1 VNYTTQ
7 VAMTEGART
16 MDGLVHDQI
25 RDLDALV
32 VGAGF
37 GGIYMLHK
45 LRNELGLDAVAID
58 KAGGVGG
65 TWYWNKYPGAL
76 SDSEGFVYQYSFDRD
91 LYAQTPW
98 MTKFVTG
105 PEILAYLN
113 DVVDRYDLRE
123 HIHLETGMTEAEWDE
138 ISGTWTVRTDR
149 EITYRSRFLV
159 TALGLLSATN
169 TPDLHGMEHFEGR
182 LVHTGAWPEELD
194 LTGKRVGVI
203 GNGSTG
209 NQVITATAPIV
220 AHLTSFQRTPQ
231 YSVPAGNRELSTEQ
245 QQAYRDKFD
254 TTWDQVRNS
263 SVAMGFEESTVET
276 FSVSAEQ
283 REGIYQQAWDE
294 GGGFRFMF
302 ETFCDIA
309 TDEAAN
315 EEAAKFIR
323 GKIAA
328 IVKDPE
334 TARKLT
340 PTDLYARRP
349 LCDSGYYETFN
360 RPNVTLVNVKENPI
374 IRVTQEGIVTEDG
387 TLHELDVLIFATGFD
402 AVDGNY
408 VRADIRG
415 RNGQSIKE
423 HWVNGPTS
431 YLGVA
436 TSGFPNMFMILGP
449 NGPFTN
455 LPPSIEAQVEWIAE
469 AVRHVSATETGRID
483 VKPDVE
489 TDWTDTCVEVAAAT
503 VFGQVDSWIF
513 GANIP
518 GKKRSVLF
526 YLGGLREYRKILDAE
541 AAAGYPSF
549 ITRVP
554 PLPVGATHAK
564 RPSRLLQTVRQH

>member
-7 VAMTEGART
+7 VAKTEGART

-76 SDSEGFVYQYSFDRD
+76 SDSEAFVYQYSFDRD
-91 LYAQTPW
+91 LYEPW
-98 MTKFVTG
+98 NTKFVQG
-105 PEILAYLN
+105 PDVLAYLN
-113 DVVDRYDLRE
+113 KVVDRYDLRE
-123 HIHLETGMTEAEWDE
+123 HIHLETGMTSADFDE
-138 ISGTWTVRTDR
+138 VFGIWTVRTDR
-149 EITYRSRFLV
+149 GVTYRARFLV

-169 TPDLHGMEHFEGR
+169 TPDLHGIEHFEGR
-182 LVHTGAWPEELD
+182 IVHTGAWPEELD
-194 LTGKRVGVI
+194 LNGKRVGVI

-209 NQVITATAPIV
+209 NQVISAV
-220 AHLTSFQRTPQ
+220 AAIAKHLTSFQRTPQ
-231 YSVPAGNRELSTEQ
+231 YSVPAGNRKLSPEQ
-245 QQAYRDKFD
+245 IQAYRDNFD
-254 TTWDQVRNS
+254 ATWDQVRNS
-263 SVAMGFEESTVET
+263 SVAMGFKESTIGT
-276 FSVSAEQ
+276 FEVSPEE
-283 REGIYQQAWDE
+283 RERIYQRAWDE

-302 ETFCDIA
+302 ETFNDIA

-323 GKIAA
+323 RKIAD

-340 PTDLYARRP
+340 PHDLYARRP
-349 LCDSGYYETFN
+349 LCDTGYFEAFN
-360 RPNVTLVNVKENPI
+360 RANVTLVSVKENPI
-374 IRVTQEGIVTEDG
+374 VRVTQEGIVTEDG
-387 TLHELDVLIFATGFD
+387 TLHKLDILVFATGFD

-408 VRADIRG
+408 VRTDIRG
-415 RNGQSIKE
+415 RHGRSVKE
-423 HWVNGPTS
+423 HWVEGPTS
-431 YLGVA
+431 YAGIT

-449 NGPFTN
+449 NGAFTN
-455 LPPSIEAQVEWIAE
+455 LPPTIEAQVEWITDAI
-469 AVRHVSATETGRID
+469 RHVAETETGRIEL
-483 VKPDVE
+483 KPDAE
-489 TDWTDTCVEVAAAT
+489 SDWTDTCVEVAAAT
-503 VFGQVDSWIF
+503 VFGSVDSWIF

-526 YLGGLREYRKILDAE
+526 YLGGLSEYRKILDAE
-541 AAAGYPSF
+541 AAAGYSSF

-554 PLPVGATHAK
+554 PLPVGAAHAK
-564 RPSRLLQTVRQH
+564 RPSQLAQTDAKH

>member
-7 VAMTEGART
+7 VAKTEGART

-76 SDSEGFVYQYSFDRD
+76 SDSEAFVYQYSFDRD
-91 LYAQTPW
+91 LYEPW
-98 MTKFVTG
+98 KTKFVQG
-105 PEILAYLN
+105 PDVLAYLN
-113 DVVDRYDLRE
+113 KVVDRYDLRE
-123 HIHLETGMTEAEWDE
+123 HIHLETGMTSADFDE
-138 ISGTWTVRTDR
+138 VFGIWTVRTDR
-149 EITYRSRFLV
+149 GVTYRARFLV

-169 TPDLHGMEHFEGR
+169 TPDLHGIEHFEGR
-182 LVHTGAWPEELD
+182 IVHTGAWPEELD
-194 LTGKRVGVI
+194 LNGKRVGVI

-209 NQVITATAPIV
+209 NQVISAVAPI
-220 AHLTSFQRTPQ
+220 AKHLTSFQRTPQ
-231 YSVPAGNRELSTEQ
+231 YSVPAGNRKLSPEQ
-245 QQAYRDKFD
+245 IQAYRDNFD
-254 TTWDQVRNS
+254 ATWDQVRNS
-263 SVAMGFEESTVET
+263 SVAMGFKESTIGT
-276 FSVSAEQ
+276 FEVSPEE
-283 REGIYQQAWDE
+283 RERIYQRAWDE

-302 ETFCDIA
+302 ETFNDIA

-323 GKIAA
+323 RKIAE

-340 PTDLYARRP
+340 PHDLYARRP
-349 LCDSGYYETFN
+349 LCDTGYFEAFN
-360 RPNVTLVNVKENPI
+360 RANVTLVSVKENPI
-374 IRVTQEGIVTEDG
+374 VRVTQEGIVTEDG
-387 TLHELDVLIFATGFD
+387 TLHKLDILVFATGFD

-408 VRADIRG
+408 VRTDIRG
-415 RNGQSIKE
+415 RHGRSIKE
-423 HWVNGPTS
+423 HWVEGPAS
-431 YLGVA
+431 YAGIT

-449 NGPFTN
+449 NGAFTN
-455 LPPSIEAQVEWIAE
+455 LPPTIEAQVEWITDAI
-469 AVRHVSATETGRID
+469 RHVAETETGRIEL
-483 VKPDVE
+483 KPDAE
-489 TDWTDTCVEVAAAT
+489 SDWTDTCVEVAAAT
-503 VFGQVDSWIF
+503 VFGSVDSWIF

-526 YLGGLREYRKILDAE
+526 YLGGLSEYRKILDAE

-554 PLPVGATHAK
+554 PLPVGAAHAK
-564 RPSRLLQTVRQH
+564 RPSQLAQTDAKH

>member
-7 VAMTEGART
+7 VAKTEGART

-76 SDSEGFVYQYSFDRD
+76 SDSEAFVYQYSFDRD
-91 LYAQTPW
+91 LYEPW
-98 MTKFVTG
+98 KTKFVQG
-105 PEILAYLN
+105 PDVLAYLN
-113 DVVDRYDLRE
+113 KVVDRYDLRE
-123 HIHLETGMTEAEWDE
+123 HIHLETGMTSADFDE
-138 ISGTWTVRTDR
+138 VFGIWTVRTDR
-149 EITYRSRFLV
+149 GVTYRARFLV

-169 TPDLHGMEHFEGR
+169 TPDLHGIEHFEGR
-182 LVHTGAWPEELD
+182 IVHTGAWPEELD
-194 LTGKRVGVI
+194 LNGKRVGVI

-209 NQVITATAPIV
+209 NQVISAVAPI
-220 AHLTSFQRTPQ
+220 AKHLTSFQRTPQ
-231 YSVPAGNRELSTEQ
+231 YSVPAGNRKLSPEQ
-245 QQAYRDKFD
+245 IQAYRDNFD
-254 TTWDQVRNS
+254 ATWDQVRNS
-263 SVAMGFEESTVET
+263 SVAMGFKESTIGT
-276 FSVSAEQ
+276 FEVSPEE
-283 REGIYQQAWDE
+283 RERIYQRAWDE

-302 ETFCDIA
+302 ETFNDIA

-323 GKIAA
+323 RKIAE

-340 PTDLYARRP
+340 PHDLYARRP
-349 LCDSGYYETFN
+349 LCDTGYFEAFN
-360 RPNVTLVNVKENPI
+360 RANVTLVSVKENPI
-374 IRVTQEGIVTEDG
+374 VRVTQEGIVTEDG
-387 TLHELDVLIFATGFD
+387 TLHKLDILVFATGFD

-408 VRADIRG
+408 VRTDIRG
-415 RNGQSIKE
+415 RHGRSVKE
-423 HWVNGPTS
+423 HWVEGPAS
-431 YLGVA
+431 YAGIT

-449 NGPFTN
+449 NGAFTN
-455 LPPSIEAQVEWIAE
+455 LPPTIEAQVEWITDAI
-469 AVRHVSATETGRID
+469 RHVAETETGRIEL
-483 VKPDVE
+483 KPDAE
-489 TDWTDTCVEVAAAT
+489 SDWTDTCVEVAAAT
-503 VFGQVDSWIF
+503 VFGSVDSWIF

-526 YLGGLREYRKILDAE
+526 YLGGLSEYRKILDAE
-541 AAAGYPSF
+541 ATAGYPSF

-554 PLPVGATHAK
+554 PLPVGAAHAK
-564 RPSRLLQTVRQH
+564 RPSQLAQTDAKH

>member
-1 VNYTTQ
+1 
-7 VAMTEGART
+7 

-76 SDSEGFVYQYSFDRD
+76 SDSEAFVYQYSFDRD
-91 LYAQTPW
+91 LYEPW
-98 MTKFVTG
+98 NTKFVQG
-105 PEILAYLN
+105 PDVLAYLN
-113 DVVDRYDLRE
+113 KVVDRYDLRE
-123 HIHLETGMTEAEWDE
+123 HIHLETGMTSADFDE
-138 ISGTWTVRTDR
+138 VFGIWTVRTDR
-149 EITYRSRFLV
+149 GVTYRARFLV

-169 TPDLHGMEHFEGR
+169 TPDLHGIEHFEGR
-182 LVHTGAWPEELD
+182 IVHTGAWPEELD
-194 LTGKRVGVI
+194 LNGKRVGVI

-209 NQVITATAPIV
+209 NQVISAVAPI
-220 AHLTSFQRTPQ
+220 AKHLTSFQRTPQ
-231 YSVPAGNRELSTEQ
+231 YSVPAGNRKLSPEQ
-245 QQAYRDKFD
+245 IQAYRDNFD
-254 TTWDQVRNS
+254 ATWDQVRNS
-263 SVAMGFEESTVET
+263 SVAMGFKESTIGT
-276 FSVSAEQ
+276 FEVSPEE
-283 REGIYQQAWDE
+283 RERIYQRAWDE

-302 ETFCDIA
+302 ETFNDIA
-309 TDEAAN
+309 TDEEAN

-323 GKIAA
+323 RKIAE

-340 PTDLYARRP
+340 PHDLYARRP
-349 LCDSGYYETFN
+349 LCDTGYFEAFN
-360 RPNVTLVNVKENPI
+360 RANVTLVSVKENPI
-374 IRVTQEGIVTEDG
+374 VRVTQEGIVTEDG
-387 TLHELDVLIFATGFD
+387 TLHKLDILVFATGFD

-408 VRADIRG
+408 VRTDIRG
-415 RNGQSIKE
+415 RHGRSIKE
-423 HWVNGPTS
+423 HWVEGPTS
-431 YLGVA
+431 YAGIT

-449 NGPFTN
+449 NGAFTN
-455 LPPSIEAQVEWIAE
+455 LPPTIEAQVEWITDAI
-469 AVRHVSATETGRID
+469 RHVAETETGRIEL
-483 VKPDVE
+483 KPDAE
-489 TDWTDTCVEVAAAT
+489 SDWTDTCVEVAAAT
-503 VFGQVDSWIF
+503 VFGSVDSWIF

-526 YLGGLREYRKILDAE
+526 YLGGLSEYRKILDAE

-554 PLPVGATHAK
+554 PLPVGAAHAK
-564 RPSRLLQTVRQH
+564 RPSQLAQTDAKH

>member
-1 VNYTTQ
+1 
-7 VAMTEGART
+7 

-76 SDSEGFVYQYSFDRD
+76 SDSEAFVYQYSFDRD
-91 LYAQTPW
+91 LYEPW
-98 MTKFVTG
+98 NTKFVQG
-105 PEILAYLN
+105 PDVLAYLN
-113 DVVDRYDLRE
+113 KVVDRYDLRE
-123 HIHLETGMTEAEWDE
+123 HIHLETGMTSADFDE
-138 ISGTWTVRTDR
+138 VFGIWTVRTDR
-149 EITYRSRFLV
+149 GVTYRARFLV

-169 TPDLHGMEHFEGR
+169 TPDLHGIEHFEGR
-182 LVHTGAWPEELD
+182 IVHTGAWPEELD
-194 LTGKRVGVI
+194 LNGKRVGVI

-209 NQVITATAPIV
+209 NQVISAVAPI
-220 AHLTSFQRTPQ
+220 AKHLTSFQRTPQ
-231 YSVPAGNRELSTEQ
+231 YSVPAGNRKLSPEQ
-245 QQAYRDKFD
+245 IQAYRDNFD
-254 TTWDQVRNS
+254 ATWDQVRNS
-263 SVAMGFEESTVET
+263 SVAMGFKESTIGT
-276 FSVSAEQ
+276 FEVSPEE
-283 REGIYQQAWDE
+283 RERIYQRAWDE

-302 ETFCDIA
+302 ETFNDIA

-323 GKIAA
+323 RKIAE

-340 PTDLYARRP
+340 PHDLYARRP
-349 LCDSGYYETFN
+349 LCDTGYFEAFN
-360 RPNVTLVNVKENPI
+360 RANVTLVSVKENPI
-374 IRVTQEGIVTEDG
+374 VRVTQEGIVTEDG
-387 TLHELDVLIFATGFD
+387 TLHKLDILVFATGFD

-408 VRADIRG
+408 VRTDIRG
-415 RNGQSIKE
+415 RHGRSVKE
-423 HWVNGPTS
+423 HWVEGPTS
-431 YLGVA
+431 YAGIT

-449 NGPFTN
+449 NGAFTN
-455 LPPSIEAQVEWIAE
+455 LPPTIEAQVEWITDAI
-469 AVRHVSATETGRID
+469 RHVAETETGRIEL
-483 VKPDVE
+483 KPDAE
-489 TDWTDTCVEVAAAT
+489 SDWTDTCVEVAAAT
-503 VFGQVDSWIF
+503 VFGSVDSWIF

-526 YLGGLREYRKILDAE
+526 YLGGLSEYRKILDAE

-554 PLPVGATHAK
+554 PLPVGAAHAK
-564 RPSRLLQTVRQH
+564 RPSQLAQTDAKH

>member
-7 VAMTEGART
+7 VAKTEGART

-76 SDSEGFVYQYSFDRD
+76 SDSEAFVYQYSFDRD
-91 LYAQTPW
+91 LYEPW
-98 MTKFVTG
+98 NTKFVQG
-105 PEILAYLN
+105 PDVLAYLN
-113 DVVDRYDLRE
+113 KVVDRYDLRE
-123 HIHLETGMTEAEWDE
+123 HIHLETGMTSADFDE
-138 ISGTWTVRTDR
+138 VFGIWTVRTDR
-149 EITYRSRFLV
+149 GVTYRARFLV

-169 TPDLHGMEHFEGR
+169 TPDLHGIEHFEGR
-182 LVHTGAWPEELD
+182 IVHTGAWPEELD
-194 LTGKRVGVI
+194 LNGKRVGVI

-209 NQVITATAPIV
+209 NQVISAV
-220 AHLTSFQRTPQ
+220 AAIAKHLTSFQRTPQ
-231 YSVPAGNRELSTEQ
+231 YSVPAGNRKLSPEQ
-245 QQAYRDKFD
+245 IQAYRDNFD
-254 TTWDQVRNS
+254 ATWDQVRNS
-263 SVAMGFEESTVET
+263 SVAMGFKESTIGT
-276 FSVSAEQ
+276 FEVSPEE
-283 REGIYQQAWDE
+283 RERIYQRAWDE

-302 ETFCDIA
+302 ETFNDIA

-323 GKIAA
+323 RKIAD

-340 PTDLYARRP
+340 PHDLYARRP
-349 LCDSGYYETFN
+349 LCDTGYFEAFN
-360 RPNVTLVNVKENPI
+360 RANVTLVSVKENPI
-374 IRVTQEGIVTEDG
+374 VRVTQEGIVTEDG
-387 TLHELDVLIFATGFD
+387 TLHKLDILVFATGFD

-408 VRADIRG
+408 VRTDIRG
-415 RNGQSIKE
+415 RHGRSIKE
-423 HWVNGPTS
+423 HWVEGPTS
-431 YLGVA
+431 YAGIT

-449 NGPFTN
+449 NGAFTN
-455 LPPSIEAQVEWIAE
+455 LPPTIEAQVEWITDAI
-469 AVRHVSATETGRID
+469 RHVAETETGRIEL
-483 VKPDVE
+483 KPDAE
-489 TDWTDTCVEVAAAT
+489 SDWTDTCVEVAAAT
-503 VFGQVDSWIF
+503 VFGSVDSWIF

-526 YLGGLREYRKILDAE
+526 YLGGLSEYRKILDAE
-541 AAAGYPSF
+541 AAAGYSSF

-554 PLPVGATHAK
+554 PLPVGAAHAK
-564 RPSRLLQTVRQH
+564 RPSQLAQTDAKH

>member
-1 VNYTTQ
+1 
-7 VAMTEGART
+7 

-76 SDSEGFVYQYSFDRD
+76 SDSEAFVYQYSFDRD
-91 LYAQTPW
+91 LYEPW
-98 MTKFVTG
+98 KTKFVQG
-105 PEILAYLN
+105 PDVLAYLN
-113 DVVDRYDLRE
+113 KVVDRYDLRE
-123 HIHLETGMTEAEWDE
+123 HIHLETGMTSADFDE
-138 ISGTWTVRTDR
+138 VFGIWTVRTDR
-149 EITYRSRFLV
+149 GVTYRARFLV

-169 TPDLHGMEHFEGR
+169 TPDLHGIEHFEGR
-182 LVHTGAWPEELD
+182 IVHTGAWPEELD
-194 LTGKRVGVI
+194 LNGKRVGVI

-209 NQVITATAPIV
+209 NQVISAVAPI
-220 AHLTSFQRTPQ
+220 AKHLTSFQRTPQ
-231 YSVPAGNRELSTEQ
+231 YSVPAGNRKLSPEQ
-245 QQAYRDKFD
+245 IQAYRDNFD
-254 TTWDQVRNS
+254 ATWDQVRNS
-263 SVAMGFEESTVET
+263 SVAMGFKESTIGT
-276 FSVSAEQ
+276 FEVSPEE
-283 REGIYQQAWDE
+283 RERIYQRAWDE

-302 ETFCDIA
+302 ETFNDIA

-323 GKIAA
+323 RKIAE

-340 PTDLYARRP
+340 PHDLYARRP
-349 LCDSGYYETFN
+349 LCDTGYFEAFN
-360 RPNVTLVNVKENPI
+360 RANVTLVSVKENPI
-374 IRVTQEGIVTEDG
+374 VRVTQEGIVTEDG
-387 TLHELDVLIFATGFD
+387 TLHKLDILVFATGFD

-408 VRADIRG
+408 VRTDIRG
-415 RNGQSIKE
+415 RHGRSIKE
-423 HWVNGPTS
+423 HWVEGPTS
-431 YLGVA
+431 YAGIT

-449 NGPFTN
+449 NGAFTN
-455 LPPSIEAQVEWIAE
+455 LPPTIEAQVEWITDAI
-469 AVRHVSATETGRID
+469 RHVAETETGRIEL
-483 VKPDVE
+483 KPDAE
-489 TDWTDTCVEVAAAT
+489 SDWTDTCVEVAAAT
-503 VFGQVDSWIF
+503 VFGSVDSWIF

-526 YLGGLREYRKILDAE
+526 YLGGLSEYRKILDAE

-554 PLPVGATHAK
+554 PLPVGAAHAK
-564 RPSRLLQTVRQH
+564 RPSQLAQTDAKH

>member
-1 VNYTTQ
+1 
-7 VAMTEGART
+7 

-76 SDSEGFVYQYSFDRD
+76 SDSEAFVYQYSFDRD
-91 LYAQTPW
+91 LYEPW
-98 MTKFVTG
+98 NTKFVQG
-105 PEILAYLN
+105 PDVLAYLN
-113 DVVDRYDLRE
+113 KVVTRYDLRE
-123 HIHLETGMTEAEWDE
+123 HIHLETGMTSADFDE
-138 ISGTWTVRTDR
+138 VFGIWTVRTDR
-149 EITYRSRFLV
+149 GVTYRARFLV

-169 TPDLHGMEHFEGR
+169 TPDLHGIEHFEGR
-182 LVHTGAWPEELD
+182 IVHTGAWPEELD
-194 LTGKRVGVI
+194 LNGKRVGVI

-209 NQVITATAPIV
+209 NQVISAVAPI
-220 AHLTSFQRTPQ
+220 AKHLTSFQRTPQ
-231 YSVPAGNRELSTEQ
+231 YSVPAGNRKLSPEQ
-245 QQAYRDKFD
+245 IQAYRDNFD
-254 TTWDQVRNS
+254 ATWDQVRNS
-263 SVAMGFEESTVET
+263 SVAMGFKESTIGT
-276 FSVSAEQ
+276 FEVSPEE
-283 REGIYQQAWDE
+283 RERIYQRAWDE

-302 ETFCDIA
+302 ETFNDIA

-323 GKIAA
+323 RKIAE

-340 PTDLYARRP
+340 PHDLYARRP
-349 LCDSGYYETFN
+349 LCDTGYFEAFN
-360 RPNVTLVNVKENPI
+360 RANVTLVSVKENPI
-374 IRVTQEGIVTEDG
+374 VRVTQEGIVTEDG
-387 TLHELDVLIFATGFD
+387 TLHKLDILVFATGFD

-408 VRADIRG
+408 VRTDIRG
-415 RNGQSIKE
+415 RHGRSVKE
-423 HWVNGPTS
+423 HWVEGPTS
-431 YLGVA
+431 YAGIT

-449 NGPFTN
+449 NGAFTN
-455 LPPSIEAQVEWIAE
+455 LPPTIEAQVEWITDAI
-469 AVRHVSATETGRID
+469 RHVAETETGRIEL
-483 VKPDVE
+483 KPDAE
-489 TDWTDTCVEVAAAT
+489 SDWTDTCVEVAAAT
-503 VFGQVDSWIF
+503 VFGSVDSWIF

-526 YLGGLREYRKILDAE
+526 YLGGLSEYRKILDAE

-554 PLPVGATHAK
+554 PLPVGAAHAK
-564 RPSRLLQTVRQH
+564 RPSQLAQTDAKH

>member
-7 VAMTEGART
+7 VAKTEGART

-32 VGAGF
+32 VGAGL

-76 SDSEGFVYQYSFDRD
+76 SDSEAFVYQYSFDRD
-91 LYAQTPW
+91 LYEPW
-98 MTKFVTG
+98 NTKFVQG
-105 PEILAYLN
+105 PDVLAYLN
-113 DVVDRYDLRE
+113 KVVDRYDLRE
-123 HIHLETGMTEAEWDE
+123 HIHLETGMTSADFDE
-138 ISGTWTVRTDR
+138 VFGIWTVRTDR
-149 EITYRSRFLV
+149 GVTYRARFLV

-169 TPDLHGMEHFEGR
+169 TPDLHGIEHFEGR
-182 LVHTGAWPEELD
+182 IVHTGAWPEELD
-194 LTGKRVGVI
+194 LNGKRVGVI

-209 NQVITATAPIV
+209 NQVISAVAPI
-220 AHLTSFQRTPQ
+220 AKHLTSFQRTPQ
-231 YSVPAGNRELSTEQ
+231 YSVPAGNRKLSPEQ
-245 QQAYRDKFD
+245 IQAYRDNFD
-254 TTWDQVRNS
+254 ATWDQVRNS
-263 SVAMGFEESTVET
+263 SVAMGFKESTIGT
-276 FSVSAEQ
+276 FEVSPEE
-283 REGIYQQAWDE
+283 RERIYQRAWDE

-302 ETFCDIA
+302 ETFNDIA

-323 GKIAA
+323 RKIAE

-340 PTDLYARRP
+340 PHDLYARRP
-349 LCDSGYYETFN
+349 LCDTGYFEAFN
-360 RPNVTLVNVKENPI
+360 RANVTLVSVKENPI
-374 IRVTQEGIVTEDG
+374 VRVTQEGIVTEDG
-387 TLHELDVLIFATGFD
+387 TLHKLDILVFATGFD

-408 VRADIRG
+408 VRTDIRG
-415 RNGQSIKE
+415 RHGRSIKE
-423 HWVNGPTS
+423 HWVEGPTS
-431 YLGVA
+431 YAGIT

-449 NGPFTN
+449 NGAFTN
-455 LPPSIEAQVEWIAE
+455 LPPTIEAQVEWITDAI
-469 AVRHVSATETGRID
+469 RHVAETETGRIEL
-483 VKPDVE
+483 KPDAE
-489 TDWTDTCVEVAAAT
+489 SDWTDTCVEVAAAT
-503 VFGQVDSWIF
+503 VFGSVDSWIF

-526 YLGGLREYRKILDAE
+526 YLGGLSEYRKILDAE

-554 PLPVGATHAK
+554 PLPVGAAHAK
-564 RPSRLLQTVRQH
+564 RPSQLAQTDAKH